1 MALSAANRR
10 GIASMT
16 IAMGFFVSNDAIVKF
31 VSQSLPSAQLIFIR
45 GVFASVFL
53 LAVARHMGFI
63 GGPNGH
69 LRQLLIR
76 PVLLRAAFDAVATMV
91 YLTAL
96 FHLPLG
102 NATAINLATPLFITL
117 MAMLTLS
124 ERVGT
129 ARWLIISV
137 GFAGVLL
144 VVQPRGE
151 GFNAWALLCVLGTFL
166 HAVRDTLTR
175 TIPASVPSVLITV
188 STALAVTLLSGLLSI
203 PQGWKPVEA
212 SHLAMLAVAAVF
224 LGAGYYLLINA
235 MRTGEMSVIAPVSL
249 QRPALR
255 TGDWLPGVARGA
267 QHAGLGLALH
277 CWWARASQCCSPS
290 APATAQPWRR
300 HQTDSS
306 QSANAAIHRLRL
318 LHRGHVAAGVN
329 HHQF

>member
-1 MALSAANRR
+1 MPVSLSPAQRHLALSAANRR
-10 GIASMT
+10 GIAAMT

-63 GGPNGH
+63 NGPNGH

-117 MAMLTLS
+117 MAMLTLG
-124 ERVGT
+124 ERVGA

-144 VVQPRGE
+144 VVQPRAE

-175 TIPASVPSVLITV
+175 T
-188 STALAVTLLSGLLSI
+188 
-203 PQGWKPVEA
+203 Q
-212 SHLAMLAVAAVF
+212 
-224 LGAGYYLLINA
+224 
-235 MRTGEMSVIAPVSL
+235 
-249 QRPALR
+249 
-255 TGDWLPGVARGA
+255 
-267 QHAGLGLALH
+267 
-277 CWWARASQCCSPS
+277 
-290 APATAQPWRR
+290 
-300 HQTDSS
+300 
-306 QSANAAIHRLRL
+306 
-318 LHRGHVAAGVN
+318 
-329 HHQF
+329 